1 MKGKMHMFTI
11 NGTTLYATRREA
23 QEHAQPG
30 DTIEMVASCAG
41 YAIYYRIISSA
52 DNAE

>member
-1 MKGKMHMFTI
+1 MFVI
-11 NGTTLYATRREA
+11 NEITLYATRREA

>member
-1 MKGKMHMFTI
+1 MFVI
-11 NGTTLYATRREA
+11 NGITLYTTRREA

-30 DTIEMVASCAG
+30 DKIEMVASCAG
-41 YAIYYRIISSA
+41 YAIYYRIISGT

>member
-1 MKGKMHMFTI
+1 MFVI
-11 NGTTLYATRREA
+11 NGITLYATRREA

-52 DNAE
+52 DNAK